1 MFKVIFQK
9 HPEFVIFGT
18 LLRNFKL
25 NLVIEITEKSPW
37 TPYLGVVR
45 REEGD
50 WEGRVLAV
58 VKPNSAVAITC
69 SDWLM
74 LFPSLCQQI
83 LYADTE
89 TETWLKFWLNIGKAC
104 MVWGCFLAHSM
115 KAEKFHGHL
124 LRLMAFAAGGRFRM
138 SVFCAGGGEHP
149 RTPTLAV
156 VIVSCWSSF
165 VFIFILHFVR
175 ECMCVSICTSV
186 HKCTGIHGG
195 SGSPKAGVVSY

>member
-9 HPEFVIFGT
+9 HSEFVIFGT

-25 NLVIEITEKSPW
+25 NLVIEITEKSLW

-74 LFPSLCQQI
+74 LFPPLCQ

-89 TETWLKFWLNIGKAC
+89 TWLKIWLNIGKARAA
-104 MVWGCFLAHSM
+104 WGCFLDHLM
-115 KAEKFHGHL
+115 KAQKFHGHL

-138 SVFCAGGGEHP
+138 SVFCVGGGEHP

-156 VIVSCWSSF
+156 VIASHVGPLLFLFLFLILRVS
-165 VFIFILHFVR
+165 V
-175 ECMCVSICTSV
+175 CVCV
-186 HKCTGIHGG
+186 YMYKCAQIYRYPWRLWF
-195 SGSPKAGVVSY
+195 S